1 MDDSAPPVVVAEV
14 KWTIPCQG
22 QGRVGRP
29 APCPAKQG
37 RLGRL
42 DNTLLQQAVTLPLP
56 SVLAH
61 QMLDFDFL
69 HLVNFSC

>member
-42 DNTLLQQAVTLPLP
+42 DNTLLQQGVTQ
-56 SVLAH
+56 STQSTETGMFYH
-61 QMLDFDFL
+61 
-69 HLVNFSC
+69 